1 MTKDT
6 GEKRARG
13 VRLRRQ
19 TDALAKGGGGCLVP
33 VGYQYK
39 ICSKSYARVE
49 VTKDASAAAEE
60 TYAKVDSY
68 FLLLAVFGVVVL
80 LTAWLPL
87 ILKDLPLSLPM
98 VCIGIGGLLVLSPF
112 SPIVG
117 VNPLENRQLTERLTE
132 FVVIVSLMG
141 AGLKLDRPVSW
152 RGWGSTWRLLGI
164 AMPLTI
170 AAIALLGWAVL
181 GLGIAAAFLLGAA
194 LAPTDPVL
202 ASDVQVGPP
211 QSGKEDEVR
220 FALTSEAGLNDGAAF
235 PFVYLAIAIAL
246 SQGSGGRPFL
256 ADWVL
261 IDVIWKVV
269 AGVAIGWVGGKAM
282 GFLVFRL
289 PNRTGLSET
298 RDGFVALGIT
308 CLAYGTTE
316 LANGYGFLAVF
327 VSALALR
334 SVERRHHYHENL
346 HTFAEQI
353 ERLVM
358 MILLVCFGAAIA
370 EGSIFGALSWPVI
383 AVTALVLFVV
393 RPLAGYPASSPA
405 KAAIAFFG
413 IRGLG
418 SFYYVAYA
426 LGQAEFEGTPI
437 VWVTVCSVVL
447 VSIVIHGALVTPV
460 MRHLDYGR
468 SARPVA
474 KRNPPPPDQSSS

>member
-1 MTKDT
+1 MDPY
-6 GEKRARG
+6 
-13 VRLRRQ
+13 V
-19 TDALAKGGGGCLVP
+19 
-33 VGYQYK
+33 
-39 ICSKSYARVE
+39 
-49 VTKDASAAAEE
+49 
-60 TYAKVDSY
+60 
-68 FLLLAVFGVVVL
+68 LLLTVFGAVVL

-87 ILKDLPLSLPM
+87 VLKELPLSLPM
-98 VCIGIGGLLVLSPF
+98 VCIGIGALLVLSPF
-112 SPIVG
+112 SPNVG
-117 VNPLENRQLTERLTE
+117 ANPLENRYLTERLTE

-170 AAIALLGWAVL
+170 AGIALLGWAVL
-181 GLGIAAAFLLGAA
+181 GIGAAAALLLGAA

-211 QSGKEDEVR
+211 QSGMEDDVR

-235 PFVYLAIAIAL
+235 PFVYLAIAVAL
-246 SQGSGGRPFL
+246 SQASGGEPFL
-256 ADWVL
+256 ANWLL
-261 IDVIWKVV
+261 IDVLWKIA
-269 AGVAIGWVGGKAM
+269 AGVSIGWVGGKAM

-327 VSALALR
+327 VAAVALR

-358 MILLVCFGAAIA
+358 MVLLVCFGAAIA
-370 EGSIFGALSWPVI
+370 EGTIFGALSWPVI
-383 AVTALVLFVV
+383 AVTALILFVV
-393 RPLAGYPASSPA
+393 RPLSGWISLARHPASSPE

-426 LGQAEFEGTPI
+426 LGQAEFEAPQI
-437 VWVTVCSVVL
+437 IWVTVCSVVL
-447 VSIVIHGALVTPV
+447 VSIVTHGVLVTPI
-460 MRHLDYGR
+460 MRHLDYDKSAR
-468 SARPVA
+468 SATKETQPL
-474 KRNPPPPDQSSS
+474 

>member
-1 MTKDT
+1 
-6 GEKRARG
+6 
-13 VRLRRQ
+13 
-19 TDALAKGGGGCLVP
+19 
-33 VGYQYK
+33 
-39 ICSKSYARVE
+39 
-49 VTKDASAAAEE
+49 
-60 TYAKVDSY
+60 
-68 FLLLAVFGVVVL
+68 
-80 LTAWLPL
+80 
-87 ILKDLPLSLPM
+87 M
-98 VCIGIGGLLVLSPF
+98 VCIGIGALLVLSPF
-112 SPIVG
+112 SPNVG
-117 VNPLENRQLTERLTE
+117 VNPLENRYLTERLTE

-170 AAIALLGWAVL
+170 AGIALLGWAVL
-181 GLGIAAAFLLGAA
+181 GLGAAAALLLGAA

-211 QSGKEDEVR
+211 QSGKEDDVR

-235 PFVYLAIAIAL
+235 PFVYLAIAVAL
-246 SQGSGGRPFL
+246 SQAAGGEPFL
-256 ADWVL
+256 ANWLLMDVL
-261 IDVIWKVV
+261 WKIA
-269 AGVAIGWVGGKAM
+269 AGVSIGWLGGKAM

-327 VSALALR
+327 VAAVTLR
-334 SVERRHHYHENL
+334 TVERRHHYHENL

-358 MILLVCFGAAIA
+358 MVLLVCFGAAIA
-370 EGSIFGALSWPVI
+370 EGTIFGALSWPVI
-383 AVTALVLFVV
+383 ATTALILFVV
-393 RPLAGYPASSPA
+393 RPLSGWISLARHPASSPE

-426 LGQAEFEGTPI
+426 LGQAEFETPQI
-437 VWVTVCSVVL
+437 IWVTVCSVVL
-447 VSIVIHGALVTPV
+447 VSIVTHGVLVTPI
-460 MRHLDYGR
+460 MRHLDYDR
-468 SARPVA
+468 SARSA
-474 KRNPPPPDQSSS
+474 TTKTQLR

>member
-1 MTKDT
+1 
-6 GEKRARG
+6 
-13 VRLRRQ
+13 LN
-19 TDALAKGGGGCLVP
+19 
-33 VGYQYK
+33 
-39 ICSKSYARVE
+39 
-49 VTKDASAAAEE
+49 
-60 TYAKVDSY
+60 SY

-87 ILKDLPLSLPM
+87 VLKELPLSLPM
-98 VCIGIGGLLVLSPF
+98 VCIGIGALLVLSPF

-117 VNPLENRQLTERLTE
+117 VNPLENRNLTERLTE

-170 AAIALLGWAVL
+170 AGIALLGWVVL
-181 GLGIAAAFLLGAA
+181 GLGLAAALLLGAA

-235 PFVYLAIAIAL
+235 PFVYLAIAVAL
-246 SQGSGGRPFL
+246 SQASGGQPFL
-256 ADWVL
+256 ADWLL
-261 IDVIWKVV
+261 IDVLWKII
-269 AGVAIGWVGGKAM
+269 AGVAVGWIGGKAM

-298 RDGFVALGIT
+298 RDGFAALGIT

-327 VSALALR
+327 VSAVALR
-334 SVERRHHYHENL
+334 SVERRHRYHENL
-346 HTFAEQI
+346 HTFADQI

-370 EGSIFGALSWPVI
+370 EGTIFGALSWPVI
-383 AVTALVLFVV
+383 AATALVLFVV
-393 RPLAGYPASSPA
+393 RPLSGWISLAGYPASTPE
-405 KAAIAFFG
+405 KAAVAFFG

-426 LGQAEFEGTPI
+426 LGQAEFEGTPV

-447 VSIVIHGALVTPV
+447 VSIVIHGILVTPV
-460 MRHLDYGR
+460 MRHLDFDR
-468 SARPVA
+468 SAQSVA
-474 KRNPPPPDQSSS
+474 QQEPPL

>member
-1 MTKDT
+1 
-6 GEKRARG
+6 
-13 VRLRRQ
+13 L
-19 TDALAKGGGGCLVP
+19 P
-33 VGYQYK
+33 H
-39 ICSKSYARVE
+39 RVE
-49 VTKDASAAAEE
+49 LTTSAAAEDLRE
-60 TYAKVDSY
+60 LNSY

-87 ILKDLPLSLPM
+87 VLKELPLSLPM
-98 VCIGIGGLLVLSPF
+98 VCIGIGALLVLSPF

-117 VNPLENRQLTERLTE
+117 VNPLENRYLTERLTE

-170 AAIALLGWAVL
+170 AGIALLGWAVL
-181 GLGIAAAFLLGAA
+181 GLGLAAALLLGAA

-235 PFVYLAIAIAL
+235 PFVYLAIAVAL
-246 SQGSGGRPFL
+246 SQAAGGEPFL
-256 ADWVL
+256 ANWLL
-261 IDVIWKVV
+261 IDVLWKII
-269 AGVAIGWVGGKAM
+269 AGVAVGWIGGKAM

-298 RDGFVALGIT
+298 RDGFAALGIT

-327 VSALALR
+327 VSAVALR
-334 SVERRHHYHENL
+334 SVERRHLYHENL

-370 EGSIFGALSWPVI
+370 EGTIFGALSWPVI
-383 AVTALVLFVV
+383 AATALVLFVV
-393 RPLAGYPASSPA
+393 RPLSGWISLAGYPASTPE
-405 KAAIAFFG
+405 KAAVAFFG

-426 LGQAEFEGTPI
+426 LGQAEFEGTPV

-447 VSIVIHGALVTPV
+447 VSIVIHGILVTPV
-460 MRHLDYGR
+460 MRHLDFDR
-468 SARPVA
+468 SAQPVA
-474 KRNPPPPDQSSS
+474 QQEPPL

>member
-1 MTKDT
+1 M
-6 GEKRARG
+6 
-13 VRLRRQ
+13 
-19 TDALAKGGGGCLVP
+19 
-33 VGYQYK
+33 
-39 ICSKSYARVE
+39 
-49 VTKDASAAAEE
+49 AAAEE
-60 TYAKVDSY
+60 QRNVDPY
-68 FLLLAVFGVVVL
+68 ILLLAVFGAVVL

-87 ILKDLPLSLPM
+87 VLKELPLSLPM
-98 VCIGIGGLLVLSPF
+98 VCIGIGALLVLSPF
-112 SPIVG
+112 SPNVG
-117 VNPLENRQLTERLTE
+117 VNPLENRYLTERLTE

-141 AGLKLDRPVSW
+141 AGLKLDQPVSW

-170 AAIALLGWAVL
+170 AGIALLGWAVL
-181 GLGIAAAFLLGAA
+181 GLGAAAALLLGAA

-211 QSGKEDEVR
+211 QSGKEDDVR

-235 PFVYLAIAIAL
+235 PFVYLAIAVAL
-246 SQGSGGRPFL
+246 SQAAGGEPFL
-256 ADWVL
+256 ANWLL
-261 IDVIWKVV
+261 IDVLWKIA
-269 AGVAIGWVGGKAM
+269 AGVAIGWLGGKAM

-327 VSALALR
+327 VAAVALR

-358 MILLVCFGAAIA
+358 MVLLVCFGAAIA
-370 EGSIFGALSWPVI
+370 EGTIFAALSWPVI
-383 AVTALVLFVV
+383 ATTALILFVV
-393 RPLAGYPASSPA
+393 RPLSGWISLARHPASSPE

-426 LGQAEFEGTPI
+426 LGQAEFETPQI

-447 VSIVIHGALVTPV
+447 VSIVTHGVLVTPI
-460 MRHLDYGR
+460 MRHLDYDR
-468 SARPVA
+468 SARSA
-474 KRNPPPPDQSSS
+474 TTKTQLR